1 MSFLDFNFKSALQ
14 EAINSAGFIKPSPIQ
29 KESIPIITK
38 GFDIVAQ
45 AQTGTGKT
53 AAFSLPI
60 LNKIAPK
67 NGVEMVVIVPTREL
81 AIQVSDEIYKFGKN
95 LGLNSAT
102 IYGGSSYERQIKHI
116 KTASIVVATPG
127 RLLDLLKSKKIKLN
141 PKFVVLD
148 EADEMLDMGFLE
160 DIKKIFKHFSAKRQ
174 TLMFSATMP
183 KPIIELS
190 KTILNDPKFVKIT
203 KDNVTNE
210 NITQSFY
217 VVKEHQRD
225 DALIRLL
232 DFFNPS
238 KAIVFCRTKK
248 EVDRVANFI
257 AAIGYSAKGL
267 HGDMGQ
273 KEREEVI
280 KAFKNDKLEILV
292 ATDVAARGLDV
303 NNISHVINFHLP
315 YDNQSYVHRIGRT
328 ARGGKSGKAI
338 SIVTPSEFK
347 ALKNIQKNIGNKLEA
362 KVIPTINDVYMRQ
375 KEQIKND
382 IIKQNI
388 STLAKE
394 LINEL
399 ATNLEYKDI
408 ALKLASILF
417 SKNDIKNSDAI
428 GLNMNQIQNLI
439 NSYQDK
445 PKSNK
450 RRKRNFNRKRK

>member
-29 KESIPIITK
+29 KESIPIIAK
-38 GFDIVAQ
+38 GFDVVAQ

-60 LNKIAPK
+60 LNKIDPK

-81 AIQVSDEIYKFGKN
+81 AIQVSDEIYRFGKN

-102 IYGGSSYERQIKHI
+102 VYGGSSYERQIKHI
-116 KTASIVVATPG
+116 KNASIVVATPG

-160 DIKKIFKHFSAKRQ
+160 DVKKIFNFFTAKRQ

-183 KPIIELS
+183 KPIINLS
-190 KTILNDPKFVKIT
+190 KTILNEPKFIKIT
-203 KDNVTNE
+203 QNDITNK
-210 NITQSFY
+210 NISQSFY
-217 VVKEHQRD
+217 VVKEPQRD

-232 DFFNPS
+232 DFFNPK
-238 KAIVFCRTKK
+238 KAIIFCRTKK
-248 EVDRVANFI
+248 EVDRVANI
-257 AAIGYSAKGL
+257 ILAIGFSAKAL

-273 KEREEVI
+273 KERESVI
-280 KAFKNDKLEILV
+280 SAFKKDKVEILV

-303 NNISHVINFHLP
+303 NNVTHVINFHLP

-328 ARGGKSGKAI
+328 ARGGKSGNAI

-347 ALKNIQKNIGNKLEA
+347 ALKNIQKSVGNLLEP
-362 KVIPTINDVYMRQ
+362 KIIPTISDVYMRQ
-375 KEQIKND
+375 KEQIKKEIAQKD
-382 IIKQNI
+382 ISSYAQTII
-388 STLAKE
+388 SE
-394 LINEL
+394 LNKD
-399 ATNLEYKDI
+399 LEYKDI

-417 SKNDIKNSDAI
+417 SRNDIKNSDFL
-428 GLNMNQIQNLI
+428 GLNMNQIENLI

-445 PKSNK
+445 PKNN
-450 RRKRNFNRKRK
+450 RRKRSFNKKRR